1 MTENGYENLGG
12 VIIRMR
18 TERNMRSADL
28 LIKMQLGNCDISSV
42 TLKRIENGVRAVRE
56 KELSVLAE
64 IFGITPEELLGM
76 RNS

>member
-12 VIIRMR
+12 VIIRLR
-18 TERNMRSADL
+18 KERNMSSADL

>member
-12 VIIRMR
+12 VIIRLR
-18 TERNMRSADL
+18 KERNMSSADL

-64 IFGITPEELLGM
+64 MFGITPEELLGM

>member
-1 MTENGYENLGG
+1 MS
-12 VIIRMR
+12 
-18 TERNMRSADL
+18 SADL

>member
-12 VIIRMR
+12 VIIRLR
-18 TERNMRSADL
+18 KERNMSSADL

-42 TLKRIENGVRAVRE
+42 TLKRIENCVRAVRE